1 MMTLNDWMG
10 DDDSKAGI
18 GSVAHDPIKMRSA

>member
-1 MMTLNDWMG
+1 MMTWNDWIR

-18 GSVAHDPIKMRSA
+18 DSVAHDPIKMRSA